1 MNGGGPSTAERYR
14 HPDTDPLRARMAR
27 RLFEIAV
34 AAKKEENL
42 ARRVGKVGSGET
54 SPRRPTK
61 EKEHEVQGYFF
72 DYEMYRQRRE
82 EYRREARTLRQAG
95 VVGAESNRLES
106 QGFRT

>member
-1 MNGGGPSTAERYR
+1 MGEGRAPASGTDIPTQILFTRPDGAQAIRDSGRRREGG
-14 HPDTDPLRARMAR
+14 DP
-27 RLFEIAV
+27 
-34 AAKKEENL
+34 
-42 ARRVGKVGSGET
+42 ARRVRKVRSGET

-95 VVGAESNRLES
+95 VVGAERRK
-106 QGFRT
+106 GYGW